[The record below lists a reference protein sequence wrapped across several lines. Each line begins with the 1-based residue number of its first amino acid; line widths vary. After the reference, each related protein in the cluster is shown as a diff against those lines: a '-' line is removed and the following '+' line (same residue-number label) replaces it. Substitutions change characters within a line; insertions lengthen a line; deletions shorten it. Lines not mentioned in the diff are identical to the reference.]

1 VRQKN
6 ICVKPLVSIL
16 IPAFNE
22 ARWIADTI
30 ASAID
35 QTWPHTEIIVV
46 DDGSSDETAAI
57 AKRFASANV
66 KIATQPHQG
75 ASAAR
80 NLAFSLCQ
88 GDYIQ
93 WLDAD
98 DLLAPDKIE
107 RQLSALDR
115 AACTRTVL
123 SSAWGRF
130 MHRRS
135 RARFIPT
142 ALWHD
147 LSPVE
152 WLLRKLE
159 FNVCMQTATWL
170 VSRETTAAAGAW
182 DTRLLVDD
190 DGEYF
195 CRVLLR
201 SDAIR
206 FVPEARVFY
215 RLPDSTR
222 LSHIGLS
229 HAKMDSQFRSMQMH
243 VAYLRSLEDS
253 ERVRAA
259 CVKYLQNG
267 LVHFYPERTDIIEQT
282 RQLVAELGGRLDAP
296 RLPRKYASI
305 RAVFGPSVARHAQV
319 FLPRI
324 RWAAARLW
332 DTVRSPF
339 E

>member
-1 VRQKN
+1 MKN
-6 ICVKPLVSIL
+6 LVSIL

-22 ARWIADTI
+22 ARWIGDAI
-30 ASAID
+30 ASAVD

-46 DDGSSDETAAI
+46 DDGSTDETAAI

-66 KIATQPHQG
+66 KIVTQPHQG

-80 NLAFSLCQ
+80 NLAYSLCQ
-88 GDYIQ
+88 GDCIQ

-98 DLLAPDKIE
+98 DLLARDKIE
-107 RQLSALDR
+107 WQLSALDR
-115 AACTRTVL
+115 TPLTRTVL

-135 RARFIPT
+135 RARFVPS

-152 WLLRKLE
+152 WLLQKLE
-159 FNVCMQTATWL
+159 GNLYMQTATWL
-170 VSRETTAAAGAW
+170 VSREVTAAAGPW

-215 RLPDSTR
+215 RMSDSTR
-222 LSHIGLS
+222 LGHIGLS
-229 HAKMDSQFRSMQMH
+229 HAKMDSQFRSMQLH
-243 VAYLRSLEDS
+243 IAYLRSLEDS
-253 ERVRAA
+253 TRVRAA
-259 CVKYLQNG
+259 CVTYLQNG

-282 RQLVAELGGRLDAP
+282 RGLAAELGGHLDVP
-296 RLPRKYASI
+296 RLPLKYASI
-305 RAVFGPSVARHAQV
+305 SAVFGPSVARRAQI
-319 FLPRI
+319 FLPGI
-324 RWAAARLW
+324 RGAAARLW
-332 DTVRSPF
+332 DRVRSPF
-339 E
+339 D